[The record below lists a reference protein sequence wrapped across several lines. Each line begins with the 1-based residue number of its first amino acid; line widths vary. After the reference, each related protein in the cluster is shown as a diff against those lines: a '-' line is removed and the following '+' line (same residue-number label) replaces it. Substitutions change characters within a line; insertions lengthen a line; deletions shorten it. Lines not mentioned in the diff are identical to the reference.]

1 YAVRV
6 AGSCAEAME
15 RAREGVNVA
24 LVDVMLP
31 DGDGVMFAARLREL
45 APDAQVIMLTGHATI
60 ESAVAAVRA
69 GAWAYLMKP
78 CAPPDLPGGVEQAG
92 RKVEHLEERT
102 ELMRRARV
110 AEKLAAIGTLTAGI
124 SHEIKNPLNAAA
136 LQLTLLERRVR
147 RLPPDAQPAL
157 EG

>member
-1 YAVRV
+1 MARRRTILCVDDNEAHCDNVRDSLEEEGYAVRV

-78 CAPPDLPGGVEQAG
+78 CAPPDLLVALEQA
-92 RKVEHLEERT
+92 
-102 ELMRRARV
+102 
-110 AEKLAAIGTLTAGI
+110 
-124 SHEIKNPLNAAA
+124 
-136 LQLTLLERRVR
+136 VR
-147 RLPPDAQPAL
+147 QPHPPPAPPHPPPPT
-157 EG
+157 